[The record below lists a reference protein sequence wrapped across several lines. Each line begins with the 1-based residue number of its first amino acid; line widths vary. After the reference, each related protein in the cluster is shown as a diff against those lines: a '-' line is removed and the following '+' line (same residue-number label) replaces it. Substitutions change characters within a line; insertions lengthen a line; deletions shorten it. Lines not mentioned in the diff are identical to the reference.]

1 MIKILLIE
9 DIEHYIEIQ
18 RGTLTRSNFEV
29 LTAQNAPEAIRIARR
44 GRPRLV
50 ILDLE
55 MAERTGGDLLNLV
68 RSEPALQSV
77 PVLLISARQEAE
89 NVAQEYGFAAV
100 LRKPVQPKVLLE
112 VITKLL
118 NLGRRVEIQVLVV
131 ASMPDGQKITKRIGR
146 SVDVSET
153 GMLAEFPSPLPEGSI
168 LDLRFFL
175 PGQKEGITIRAEVAR
190 CASRTEDA
198 YDTGLRFTDIEPADK
213 ERLQAFL
220 AQAESEPARGALT
233 AARLRLELRNTTAP
247 EAASKRR
254 EDRKPV
260 LKGARRA

>member
-1 MIKILLIE
+1 MMIKILLIE

-29 LTAQNAPEAIRIARR
+29 LAAQNAPEAIRIARR
-44 GRPRLV
+44 ERPRLV

-55 MAERTGGDLLNLV
+55 MAERSGGDLLNLV

-118 NLGRRVEIQVLVV
+118 NLGRRVEIRTLVV
-131 ASMPDGQKITKRIGR
+131 ASMPDGQKIIKRVGR
-146 SVDVSET
+146 SVDISES
-153 GMLAEFPSPLPEGSI
+153 GMLADFPRPLSEGSI
-168 LDLRFFL
+168 VDLRFFL
-175 PGQKEGITIRAEVAR
+175 PGQKEGLTIRAEVAR

-198 YDTGLRFTDIEPADK
+198 NDAGLRFTDMEPADK

-220 AQAESEPARGALT
+220 AQTESQSARGALS
-233 AARLRLELRNTTAP
+233 AANLGLKRSETTDPAVDP
-247 EAASKRR
+247 KQR

-260 LKGARRA
+260 LKGG